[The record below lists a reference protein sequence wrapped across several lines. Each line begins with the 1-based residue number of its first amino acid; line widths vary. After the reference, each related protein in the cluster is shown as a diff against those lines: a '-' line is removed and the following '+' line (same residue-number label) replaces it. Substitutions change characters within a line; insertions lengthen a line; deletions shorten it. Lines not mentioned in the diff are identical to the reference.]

1 MSYTGFFAETDLYEV
16 AKGGDGSKGSWVVPV
31 DRADGIADGR
41 LRPQGRPGHR
51 RAATG
56 AAPAQARSCSGW
68 PAGSASSPRRTTP
81 PRC

>member
-31 DRADGIADGR
+31 DRADGIAAADFVKR
-41 LRPQGRPGHR
+41 ARPGDR
-51 RAATG
+51 RDA
-56 AAPAQARSCSGW
+56 ARSCTRRARSSSGS
-68 PAGSASSPRRTTP
+68 PAANGSSPRPTTP

>member
-31 DRADGIADGR
+31 DRADGIAAADFVEDS
-41 LRPQGRPGHR
+41 RPGHR
-51 RAATG
+51 RAEAG
-56 AAPAQARSCSGW
+56 AAPRRARSCSGS
-68 PAGSASSPRRTTP
+68 PAANASSPRRTTP